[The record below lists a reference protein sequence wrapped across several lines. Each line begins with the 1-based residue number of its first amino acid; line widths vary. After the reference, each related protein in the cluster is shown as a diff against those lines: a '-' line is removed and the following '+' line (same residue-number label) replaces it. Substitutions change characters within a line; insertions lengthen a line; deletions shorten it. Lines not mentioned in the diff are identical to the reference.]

1 MAELNITMKQLNNQ
15 GQYDTLYPQTTGEN
29 IQGLTFDQVEGSLD
43 AGKITGQIPASQ
55 IDDIYTAEQ
64 TLSDT
69 TKQAIGLP
77 QGTAGTPD
85 DAFLNTFMIAYG
97 NTTNIISHISDTN
110 NPHNVTASQIGALTS
125 ATANNSYLRGQRTL
139 VSKGGSYTFT
149 LNNRYVI
156 FPDERSNYVNTF
168 CPVSFY
174 FNSKMA
180 SAAWGLWAITPISST
195 TGAGSIGDFFLGEVR
210 NRKLSDAETSMI
222 IYRLT

>member
-43 AGKITGQIPASQ
+43 AGRITGQIPASQ

-69 TKQAIGLP
+69 TKRAIGLP

-85 DAFLNTFMIAYG
+85 DAFLNTFMMVYG
-97 NTTNIISHISDTN
+97 NTTNINNHISDTN

-125 ATANNSYLRGQRTL
+125 TTANSNYLRGKRTL
-139 VSKGGSYTFT
+139 VSKGGSYTFV
-149 LNNRYVI
+149 LNSRYLI
-156 FPDERSNYVNTF
+156 FPDDTSNIETF

-174 FNSKMA
+174 FNSEMA
-180 SAAWGLWAITPISST
+180 SGTWGLWAISPISST
-195 TGAGSIGDFFLGEVR
+195 TGAGNIGEYWLGEVC
-210 NRKLSDAETSMI
+210 NKKLSAETSMI